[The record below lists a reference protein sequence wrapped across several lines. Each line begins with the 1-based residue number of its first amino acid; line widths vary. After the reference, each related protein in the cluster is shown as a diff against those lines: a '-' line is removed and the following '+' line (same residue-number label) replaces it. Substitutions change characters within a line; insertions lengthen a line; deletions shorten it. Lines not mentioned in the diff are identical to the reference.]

1 MPPMPEVPA
10 GLIPLMLAILLIPP
24 LVYLD
29 ATSHRIGTHPACR
42 DGIPAGAWA
51 LLTLIPIVGPT
62 MIAFVYLL
70 MRGEL
75 IGRAALHP
83 AIVPEGR
90 RLAMY
95 FLIFAAGVAATP
107 HWLLGS
113 DEPSAGTSR
122 GISTPPGST
131 TTPPGR
137 PATTDEH
144 PVPLSS
150 LCFVSGCGQ
159 FPAR

>member
-1 MPPMPEVPA
+1 MPEVPA

-83 AIVPEGR
+83 AIVPGGR

-95 FLIFAAGVAATP
+95 FLVFAAGVAATP
-107 HWLLGS
+107 YWLPG
-113 DEPSAGTSR
+113 DVREPSSR
-122 GISTPPGST
+122 KIPWYL
-131 TTPPGR
+131 
-137 PATTDEH
+137 D
-144 PVPLSS
+144 
-150 LCFVSGCGQ
+150 
-159 FPAR
+159 PARIDDDTPRPTGDDR